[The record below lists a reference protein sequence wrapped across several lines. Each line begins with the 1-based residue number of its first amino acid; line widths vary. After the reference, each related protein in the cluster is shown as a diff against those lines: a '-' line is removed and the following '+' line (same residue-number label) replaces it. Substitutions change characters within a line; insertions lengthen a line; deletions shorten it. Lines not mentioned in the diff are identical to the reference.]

1 MSAALDCVGG
11 EATSAVTASLLPG
24 GSTIIY
30 GALGGPVLQMNI
42 LDVFLGKSLKVCSDM
57 PCLHVA
63 LMDLSYMRCNS
74 NEHLLTRC
82 SLTEESACLITLCS
96 PQWCT
101 SHDPEVA
108 CAAFHSEAV
117 AEQHGQ
123 REERTSAWRD
133 HVPATAGNN

>member
-74 NEHLLTRC
+74 NEHLLTMQLDRRVGVLNNTLL
-82 SLTEESACLITLCS
+82 STVVYIT
-96 PQWCT
+96 
-101 SHDPEVA
+101 
-108 CAAFHSEAV
+108 
-117 AEQHGQ
+117 
-123 REERTSAWRD
+123 
-133 HVPATAGNN
+133 